1 MKWSVGMWFL
11 VWLLAMGLTA
21 VPAAGRAAD
30 PVKIGFVY
38 IMSGPF
44 ATYGQFAKQGA
55 EMAVEEINA
64 AGGILGRPVEA
75 FFEDSTGK
83 PDVAVRAIRKLV
95 YQNGVDCLIGLDSS
109 GVAKT
114 VVPLMPEMK
123 TPLIITHA
131 ATPDVTGSV
140 CNKYTFRVS
149 VNLAQ
154 NVKAAALLAAETKAK
169 VWTTVGPDYAF
180 GHQSWE
186 YFQKYLKA
194 LRADVTFLPDD
205 QAAFAPIKTT
215 DFSSYITK
223 IMQAKPEGVL
233 ISLWGGNLIDFVRQA
248 SEMGF
253 FNGDWEV
260 LMTLGAATEVLYA
273 LGDKMPEGLWVG
285 TRYWFLGNDSPKN
298 VAFRDSYVKR
308 YGQFPSYNAHGAYAA
323 LITYKA
329 AAEKAKSVEKDAV
342 IAALEGLTVELPVGT
357 VTIRPEDHQALTDA
371 TWGKTAS
378 DPNFPIRILKPVKIF
393 PAKDVTPPPE
403 ETGCTMK

>member
-1 MKWSVGMWFL
+1 MKRSVGMWL
-11 VWLLAMGLTA
+11 MVWLLAMGLMA

-55 EMAVEEINA
+55 EMAVDEINA

-95 YQNGVDCLIGLDSS
+95 YQDGVDCVIGLDSS

-323 LITYKA
+323 LYTYKT

-371 TWGKTAS
+371 TWGKTAA
-378 DPNFPIRILKPVKIF
+378 DPNYPIRILKPVKIF
-393 PAKDVTPPPE
+393 PAKDVTPAPE

>member
-1 MKWSVGMWFL
+1 MWFL
-11 VWLLAMGLTA
+11 VWLLAMGLMA

-55 EMAVEEINA
+55 EMAVDEINA

-95 YQNGVDCLIGLDSS
+95 YQDGVDCVIGLDSS

-186 YFQKYLKA
+186 YFRKYLKA

-323 LITYKA
+323 LYTYKA
-329 AAEKAKSVEKDAV
+329 AAEKATSVEKDAV

-378 DPNFPIRILKPVKIF
+378 DPNYPIRILKPVNIF
-393 PAKDVTPPPE
+393 PAKDVTPAPE